1 MESKNGPARNVVIAV
16 DGSSHSDIAFQWYL
30 EQFRRT
36 SDNVVLVHCLERHQA
51 FHGAMGT
58 ADIESVCNIMSQEE
72 ESQKKLRIELEKKL
86 KSNGIQGCVKTSFG
100 KPGEVIIRL
109 ANEAQANNIIIG
121 SRGLGTVRRT
131 LLGSVS
137 DYVVHHS
144 EVPVTVCRHKHHTA
158 HVTDRAH

>member
-36 SDNVVLVHCLERHQA
+36 GDNVVLVHCLERHQA

-86 KSNGIQGCVKTSFG
+86 KSNG
-100 KPGEVIIRL
+100 
-109 ANEAQANNIIIG
+109 
-121 SRGLGTVRRT
+121 
-131 LLGSVS
+131 
-137 DYVVHHS
+137 
-144 EVPVTVCRHKHHTA
+144 
-158 HVTDRAH
+158 